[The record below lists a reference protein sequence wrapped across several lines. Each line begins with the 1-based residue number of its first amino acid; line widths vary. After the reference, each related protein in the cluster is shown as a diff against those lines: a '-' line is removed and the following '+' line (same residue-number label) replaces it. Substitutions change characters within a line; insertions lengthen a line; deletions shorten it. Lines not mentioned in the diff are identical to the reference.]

1 MASIAKISVQNVRTH
16 ESLTCDIASDVTV
29 ITGPNG
35 SGKTSLLEAAY
46 LLLRGS
52 SFRGSDSELL
62 RHDTPWWR
70 IDAVMSDDSRRSVT
84 FDPTRTSGKKQFT
97 VEDKISYRLMPR
109 HKYPVVLFEPDDL
122 RLLHGS
128 PQRRRAFIDHF
139 ISQIDPVYAVQLRKY
154 ERALRQRNN
163 LLKQSTMPYDD
174 LFVWNVALSEYG
186 SYVTE
191 SRVNFI
197 EKINQRLSD
206 EYNAIAHS
214 SDVVSVHYSHTL
226 IGDTKQ
232 KMLNELHRTMER
244 DRLLGYT
251 GVGPHRHDVL
261 FRYNDAPALSVAS
274 RGEVRSIVLALKF
287 LEVVI
292 IEALTQQ
299 RPIVLFD
306 DVYSELD
313 LDRQRN
319 LSSKLSHQMI
329 ITSTSG
335 VPGVY
340 TVALG

>member
-1 MASIAKISVQNVRTH
+1 MASITKLSVQNIRTH
-16 ESLTCDIASDVTV
+16 ETFVCELSPDVTV

-35 SGKTSLLEAAY
+35 SGKTSLLEAVYIA
-46 LLLRGS
+46 LRGT
-52 SFRGSDSELL
+52 SFRSGDMDVL
-62 RHDTPWWR
+62 RRDADWWR
-70 IDAVMSDDSRRSVT
+70 IDVMFADETRRSVT
-84 FDPTRTSGKKQFT
+84 FDPSRATGKKQFT
-97 VEDKISYRLMPR
+97 VEDKVSYRLMPR
-109 HKYPVVLFEPDDL
+109 LKYPVVLFEPDDL
-122 RLLHGS
+122 RLLQGS
-128 PQRRRAFIDHF
+128 PQRRRQFIDHF
-139 ISQIDPVYAVQLRKY
+139 ISQIDPLYAVQLRKY
-154 ERALRQRNN
+154 DRALKQRNN
-163 LLKQSTMPYDD
+163 LLKQPSLPYDD

-186 SYVTE
+186 SYITE

-197 EKINQRLSD
+197 EKINERLSD

-214 SDVVSVHYSHTL
+214 ADVVSVHYSHTI

-261 FRYNDAPALSVAS
+261 FHYNDSPALSVAS

-313 LDRQRN
+313 SSRQRN

-329 ITSTSG
+329 ITSTNAVEG
-335 VPGVY
+335 VA
-340 TVALG
+340 TVDLG